1 MKNEKKKD
9 IRAKKITIFTSVEAR
24 TTCHT
29 IVCFWCSSDEI
40 TGFERFGA
48 EREFYAFEEDPFTNR
63 KFASVGSPP
72 LVAAASS
79 MVSVRWR

>member
-1 MKNEKKKD
+1 MKGEEYPGK
-9 IRAKKITIFTSVEAR
+9 RITIFTSVEAR
-24 TTCHT
+24 TICNT
-29 IVCFWCSSDEI
+29 IVRFWCFSDEI

-72 LVAAASS
+72 LVAAASL